1 MTLRRIIGAII
12 GLIGP
17 IRLIRPIKPIGL
29 IVAIL
34 AITGCYRE
42 PLELYYDGKADFL
55 STYDWMSKY
64 GNMPDG
70 MTMMLA
76 HNGDLIGTY
85 DVTHN
90 VNQTDLRVVSGTYLL
105 TVMNNTFGEYS
116 TMSFYNRNSHNDIH
130 VKSKTYYVQSENL
143 WNNGRTYLEEPEKI
157 GVGVDTFTVSN
168 VIDSLIFYDYRDEA
182 KADTIHI
189 KRHVVIEP
197 MTTTLKV
204 RVKVRGFSYMRSM
217 EGYITGMADGFY
229 LNQRWRTKE
238 VGTIKLDNWER
249 DTEYES
255 TVRHR
260 AEEDIEKNVGW
271 MVCNVETFGLPHG
284 RELLKDRVPESNYI
298 MLHFTLLDG
307 RTVDFAYQVG
317 KNIRYMGDD
326 GTLEAFY
333 QADVALELDLI
344 IDAPFYEN
352 SEVPLMPYSQ
362 PEGSGQFDAD
372 VQPWGDDENVDVP
385 M

>member
-1 MTLRRIIGAII
+1 MQAKGVL
-12 GLIGP
+12 
-17 IRLIRPIKPIGL
+17 
-29 IVAIL
+29 L
-34 AITGCYRE
+34 ASLLALLFVTASCYRE
-42 PLELYYDGKADFL
+42 PLELYHDGKADVQI
-55 STYDWMSKY
+55 TYDWLTKY
-64 GNMPDG
+64 GNRPDG
-70 MTMMLA
+70 MTLMLA

-90 VNQTDLRVVSGTYLL
+90 IDLTSMRANSGTYLL

-130 VKSKTYYVQSENL
+130 VKAKTYYVQSENI
-143 WNNGRTYLEEPEKI
+143 WDNGRTYLEEPEKI

-168 VIDSLIFYDYRDEA
+168 VIDSLIFYDYRETSTP
-182 KADTIHI
+182 DTIHVR
-189 KRHVVIEP
+189 RHVVIDP

-204 RVKVRGFSYMRSM
+204 RVKVRGFSYMRAM

-229 LNQRWRTKE
+229 LNQRWRTRE
-238 VGTIKLDNWER
+238 VGTIKLENWER

-255 TVRHR
+255 EVRRR
-260 AEEDIEKNVGW
+260 ADDEPEQNVGW

-284 RELLKDRVPESNYI
+284 RELLRDRVPESNYI

-317 KNIRYMGDD
+317 KNIRYVGDD

-333 QADVALELDLI
+333 QADVALELDLV
-344 IDAPFYEN
+344 IDAPFYDDG
-352 SEVPLMPYSQ
+352 EVPLMPYAQ
-362 PEGSGQFDAD
+362 PEGTGQFDAD
-372 VQPWGDDENVDVP
+372 VEDWGDDEDVDVP

>member
-1 MTLRRIIGAII
+1 MMMKRNNILNNRNKMQTLVGHLA
-12 GLIGP
+12 L
-17 IRLIRPIKPIGL
+17 LML
-29 IVAIL
+29 LFVMVAS
-34 AITGCYRE
+34 CYRE
-42 PLELYYDGKADFL
+42 PLELYYDGKADAMI
-55 STYDWMSKY
+55 TYDWMSKY
-64 GNMPDG
+64 GYRPDG
-70 MTMMLA
+70 MTLMLA
-76 HNGDLIGTY
+76 KDSDLISTY

-90 VNQTDLRVVSGTYLL
+90 IDLTSMRANSGTYLL
-105 TVMNNTFGEYS
+105 TVMNKTFGEYS
-116 TMSFYNRNSHNDIH
+116 TVSFYNRNSHNDIH
-130 VKSKTYYVQSENL
+130 VKSKTYYVQSEQI
-143 WNNGRTYLEEPEKI
+143 WDNGRTYLEQPEKM
-157 GVGVDTFTVSN
+157 GVGIDTFKVSN

-182 KADTIHI
+182 TPDTIHL

-204 RVKVRGFSYMRSM
+204 RVKVRGISYMRSM
-217 EGYITGMADGFY
+217 EGYVTGMADGFY

-238 VGTIKLDNWER
+238 VGTIKLENWTR
-249 DTEYES
+249 DTEYEKA
-255 TVRHR
+255 RRR
-260 AEEDIEKNVGW
+260 ADEDPEENVGW
-271 MVCNVETFGLPHG
+271 MLCNVETFGLPHG

-317 KNIRYMGDD
+317 KNIRYEGDD
-326 GTLEAFY
+326 GTLELFY
-333 QADVALELDLI
+333 QADVALELDLV

-352 SEVPLMPYSQ
+352 EEVPIMPYSQ